1 MELSQ
6 VVSFALAH
14 ALLAGVG
21 LLVAALVMRFLG
33 RAAVRVVLAVGL
45 LITAVLAWKEWQ
57 AGNGFLA
64 VQTILVVGLLATG
77 LVALVVRILSL
88 VVALALFAAGW
99 YLLVTAW
106 MGSSFVSTNQGSA
119 VWGIAAIL
127 SMLVTDRLIG
137 RKHRLS
143 RAALLAVVP
152 KMA

>member
-21 LLVAALVMRFLG
+21 LLVAGLVMRFLG
-33 RAAVRVVLAVGL
+33 RAAVRAVLAVGL
-45 LITAVLAWKEWQ
+45 LVTVFLAWKEWQ
-57 AGNGFLA
+57 VGNGLLP
-64 VQTILVVGLLATG
+64 VETILVVGLLATG
-77 LVALVVRILSL
+77 LVALVVRALSL
-88 VVALALFAAGW
+88 VVALALFTAGW
-99 YLLVTAW
+99 YLLVYAW

-119 VWGIAAIL
+119 VWGISAIL

-143 RAALLAVVP
+143 RAALLAGAP
-152 KMA
+152 EMA